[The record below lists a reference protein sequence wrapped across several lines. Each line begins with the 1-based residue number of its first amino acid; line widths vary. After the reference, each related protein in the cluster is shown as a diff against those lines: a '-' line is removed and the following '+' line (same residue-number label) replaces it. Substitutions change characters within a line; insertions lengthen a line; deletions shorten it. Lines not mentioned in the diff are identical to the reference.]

1 MEPSKRAET
10 LGDMGRLW
18 QANLRTLL
26 DRSRPA
32 AERLAAL
39 HRIDRLFGGP
49 PTPAGQLEAVT
60 EEIEGNLQ

>member
-1 MEPSKRAET
+1 
-10 LGDMGRLW
+10 MGRLW

-49 PTPAGQLEAVT
+49 PTPADQLEAVT
-60 EEIEGNLQ
+60 QEIEANLQ